1 VTEVFPM
8 PVKFTLKVA
17 KVGNSVR
24 VTLPKEIREHLDLQ
38 VGDSISMWADNSH
51 VVIEKKQ
58 E

>member
-1 VTEVFPM
+1 MTEVFPM

-24 VTLPKEIREHLDLQ
+24 VTLPKE